1 LDLKTSAQT
10 PPPAKIPRIGF
21 LSSTSAPTP
30 TAPAPFFQSFR
41 KGLDHIGYSEGRTI
55 IIEPRFSEGWAE
67 RLPELAAD
75 LARLRVDVV
84 SVIGAVTARA
94 AKNVTTSIPIV
105 FAVVVDPVADGV
117 VASIERPGRNVTGIT
132 TFDPGQARKQL
143 ELLKEAIPGL
153 ARVAI
158 LADQGVSEALT
169 IANEEQAR
177 ALGLQPQRLVVA
189 GPTPDLDG
197 AFTAARRDRADA
209 LLVLEEPIT
218 VVYRKRIAEL
228 AAKDRLPTLFARD
241 WVDAGGL
248 IAYGT
253 SLNEAV
259 RRMPAYVDKILKGA
273 KPSDL
278 PVEVITRHELI
289 INLKTA
295 REIGVTIPPEV
306 LKRADQIIQ

>member
-1 LDLKTSAQT
+1 
-10 PPPAKIPRIGF
+10 
-21 LSSTSAPTP
+21 
-30 TAPAPFFQSFR
+30 
-41 KGLDHIGYSEGRTI
+41 
-55 IIEPRFSEGWAE
+55 
-67 RLPELAAD
+67 
-75 LARLRVDVV
+75 
-84 SVIGAVTARA
+84 
-94 AKNVTTSIPIV
+94 
-105 FAVVVDPVADGV
+105 
-117 VASIERPGRNVTGIT
+117 
-132 TFDPGQARKQL
+132 
-143 ELLKEAIPGL
+143 
-153 ARVAI
+153 
-158 LADQGVSEALT
+158 
-169 IANEEQAR
+169 
-177 ALGLQPQRLVVA
+177 VA